1 MKPTAAPYRGAGS
14 IAPVDQPV
22 FALHAVIF
30 PGQALAL
37 RVFEE
42 RYLQMME
49 DVLPEGRFVAVAI
62 RVGQEVG
69 GPYEAFRV
77 GVTVSVEDYDY
88 DGDEAVYHLRTVGRD
103 RVALVRQIAADPYP
117 RWQVEPY
124 PDEGGAGTDDV
135 EAARRAFAAYLR
147 ATGEDAGTP
156 AIAHEPVAASF
167 AMAAAAPGLPA
178 DRQSLLETPG
188 AGGRLI
194 ALERL
199 FRREAALV
207 RTLGAGVGGADAEI
221 NPN

>member
-1 MKPTAAPYRGAGS
+1 
-14 IAPVDQPV
+14 VDRPV
-22 FALHAVIF
+22 FALHAVVF

-49 DVLPEGRFVAVAI
+49 DVLPEGGFVVVAI

-69 GPYEAFRV
+69 GPYEAHRV
-77 GVTVSVEDYDY
+77 GVTVSVEDYDF
-88 DGDEAVYHLRTVGRD
+88 DAEGSVYHLRTIGRE
-103 RVALVRQIAADPYP
+103 RVALVRPTANEPYP

-135 EAARRAFAAYLR
+135 DAARRAFEAYLR

-156 AIAHEPVAASF
+156 AVPREPVAASF
-167 AMAAAAPGLPA
+167 AMAGAAPGLPA
-178 DRQSLLETPG
+178 ERQALLETPG
-188 AGGRLI
+188 AGARLR

-199 FRREAALV
+199 FRKEAAMV
-207 RTLGAGVGGADAEI
+207 RVLGAGVGGAGVEI